1 MGLWNLLFG
10 KGRARNREAIAPSDI
25 TVLASPDGKVEDNG
39 VFILSDWGSIET
51 LNGTFAA
58 FCPDGKPILSRK
70 LKANLFNNGLSP
82 DGRWAVCQ
90 TANAP
95 SDDSGRLFPV
105 RSGSWEGNEFVAGG
119 VRLGKRAHVHLA
131 NFNLRCRVTD

>member
-58 FCPDGKPILSRK
+58 FCPD
-70 LKANLFNNGLSP
+70 
-82 DGRWAVCQ
+82 
-90 TANAP
+90 
-95 SDDSGRLFPV
+95 
-105 RSGSWEGNEFVAGG
+105 
-119 VRLGKRAHVHLA
+119 
-131 NFNLRCRVTD
+131 

>member
-1 MGLWNLLFG
+1 MPRPN
-10 KGRARNREAIAPSDI
+10 
-25 TVLASPDGKVEDNG
+25 DGKVEDNG

-58 FCPDGKPILSRK
+58 FCPDGTPILSRK

-95 SDDSGRLFPV
+95 SDDSGRLFV
-105 RSGSWEGNEFVAGG
+105 FDLA
-119 VRLGKRAHVHLA
+119 LGRK
-131 NFNLRCRVTD
+131 